1 MEGCDR
7 TNLLPRLMYVG
18 DQPVESTVGGPAL
31 LFRLLQKYPAER
43 LLVVE
48 SNLGLS
54 DPSRRLADV
63 RYEAF
68 PIGWPRLTRSRFKP
82 HQSAF
87 LHATAPIRWRQL
99 RRLARSFQP
108 QALLTISH
116 MHSWRT
122 AAALA
127 KRLQLPLHVILHDD
141 CVRMS
146 FVPRWLEES
155 VSRSLG
161 EVYRAAASRLCI
173 APMMESH
180 YRATYGVG
188 GSVLPP
194 SWAADAPRLEAVE
207 PKNRNGRL
215 TFAYAGSLHQGGYAG
230 DLAPLAAVLQRL
242 GHRLVLFTAVKQQDL
257 SGFGLDRENVV
268 AQPVVPYKQL
278 IARLREEADVLV
290 APMSFEPRLELDM
303 KLCFPSKIA
312 DYTAIG
318 LPLLVWGPPYCSA
331 VDWAERNPGV
341 GEIVT
346 EQAAAALEKAVI
358 RLQDAEQRRRCASGA
373 SEAGRRCFAHEA
385 VFGEFRQALTSSFAS

>member
-1 MEGCDR
+1 MERCDR
-7 TNLLPRLMYVG
+7 TDLLPRLMYVG

-54 DPSRRLADV
+54 DPSRRLAHV

-87 LHATAPIRWRQL
+87 LHGTAPIRWRQL
-99 RRLARSFQP
+99 QRLAKSFQP
-108 QALLTISH
+108 QAVLTISH

-122 AAALA
+122 AASLA
-127 KRLQLPLHVILHDD
+127 KRLQLPLHLILHDD

-161 EVYRAAASRLCI
+161 EVYRTAASRLCI
-173 APMMESH
+173 APLMESH
-180 YRATYGVG
+180 YRATYGVA

-194 SWAADAPRLEAVE
+194 SWAADAPFLEPVE
-207 PKNRNGRL
+207 PKNRAGGL

-242 GHRLVLFTAVKQQDL
+242 GHRLLLFTAVKQQDL
-257 SGFGLDRENVV
+257 RGFGLDRENVV

-303 KLCFPSKIA
+303 KLCFPSKLA

-318 LPLLVWGPPYCSA
+318 LPLLVWGPSYCSA
-331 VDWAERNPGV
+331 VDWAMRSHGI

-346 EQAAAALEKAVI
+346 QPHGVDLENAVV
-358 RLQDAEQRRRCASGA
+358 RLQDDEYRGRCGRAA
-373 SEAGRRCFAHEA
+373 CETGRRLFSHQSVYDTFIGA
-385 VFGEFRQALTSSFAS
+385 VLSDSD